1 MMEMAIKILAI
12 LSSERMMIFAALEKH
27 DGNRTRAADQLGI
40 SRRTLHRKLNK
51 YQADDADPDVMEGA
65 S

>member
-1 MMEMAIKILAI
+1 
-12 LSSERMMIFAALEKH
+12 MMIFAALEKH
-27 DGNRTRAADQLGI
+27 GGNRTQAADQLGI

-51 YQADDADPDVMEGA
+51 YQADDAALDVLEGT